1 MFFTKELVL
10 TYAILS
16 ISTVGLV
23 VGFKIAPQHLLNS
36 TGIKAR
42 GGATT
47 IVSATANS
55 NMELKNKKVLVTGAA
70 GKTGSLVFQ
79 KLLESNHE
87 GLHPYGLVRTMNS
100 SKKLIS
106 KLLKENS
113 NIFDKYSDGDKK
125 KGQENVIVGDV
136 TNFSNSEIQN
146 KMEGIDAVILCTSA
160 TPKINY
166 FSLAKILFNKVILR
180 KKEPGRPTFT
190 FPNGIPE
197 IVDWEGARNQIDF
210 AIKNNVKQFVFVS
223 SMGGTQPDNFLNSI
237 GKKEDGSGGDILL
250 WKRKAE
256 EYLIQECQKSSSGMT
271 YTIIH
276 PGGLTDKP
284 GNTNEII
291 LDVDDVLLQRKTRS
305 IPRADVADLCIAA
318 IGNPKAM
325 NKSFDCI
332 TDGEKETPEGN
343 NFLNVFDS
351 LGSKTCKY

>member
-1 MFFTKELVL
+1 MFFTNKIVFTNVL
-10 TYAILS
+10 ILS
-16 ISTVGLV
+16 FLSTFGIVA
-23 VGFKIAPQHLLNS
+23 GFKVFPLGTKSLSNS
-36 TGIKAR
+36 CQSNMVAY
-42 GGATT
+42 
-47 IVSATANS
+47 SNANS
-55 NMELKNKKVLVTGAA
+55 NMELKNKKILVTGAG

-79 KLLESNHE
+79 KLLESDHE
-87 GLHPYGLVRTMNS
+87 GLQPFGLVRTASS
-100 SKKLIS
+100 SKNLIS
-106 KLLKENS
+106 KLLKQNA
-113 NIFDKYSDGDKK
+113 NIFDKYGGSGDKK
-125 KGQENVIVGDV
+125 THDNIIVGDV
-136 TNFSNSEIQN
+136 TNLSDSELQS
-146 KMEGIDAVILCTSA
+146 KMEGIDALILCTSA

-166 FSLAKILFNKVILR
+166 FSLAKILFNKLILR

-197 IVDWEGARNQIDF
+197 IVDYQGACNQIDF

-237 GKKEDGSGGDILL
+237 GKKADGSGGDILL

-256 EYLIQECQKSSSGMT
+256 EYLIEQCQKSSSGMT

-291 LDVDDVLLQRKTRS
+291 LDVDDVLLERKTRS

-318 IGNPKAM
+318 VGNAKAA

-332 TDGEKETPEGN
+332 SNSEKEVQGGN
-343 NFLNVFDS
+343 DFLGVFDS
-351 LGSKTCKY
+351 LGNKSCKY